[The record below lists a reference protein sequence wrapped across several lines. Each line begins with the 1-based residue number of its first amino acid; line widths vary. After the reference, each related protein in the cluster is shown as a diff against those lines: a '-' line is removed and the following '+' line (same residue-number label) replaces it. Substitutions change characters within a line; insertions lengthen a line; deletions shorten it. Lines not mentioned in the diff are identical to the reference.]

1 VDLIEDVENLLRH
14 HQHPEGD
21 TVTDQ
26 TVEETPAQGESIAE
40 EAEDHVKQIIAWGQ
54 RFLTQ
59 GLPALKT
66 KAEAEVTELKAKVAE
81 LEASPAVKLLE
92 NLLPALAQAVL
103 KIMGEVVAA
112 IGTAVSDVTGPET
125 PAEPDA
131 PAEPPADGEQP
142 Q

>member
-1 VDLIEDVENLLRH
+1 V
-14 HQHPEGD
+14 
-21 TVTDQ
+21 
-26 TVEETPAQGESIAE
+26 A
-40 EAEDHVKQIIAWGQ
+40 
-54 RFLTQ
+54 TQ
-59 GLPALKT
+59 
-66 KAEAEVTELKAKVAE
+66 AEVTELKAKVAE
-81 LEASPAVKLLE
+81 LEASRAVKLLE

-131 PAEPPADGEQP
+131 PAEPPAEGEQP